1 MRLFDFYTSVIVVAH
16 HMIGGVV
23 GTEMVFHGGLRMLY
37 GYVFVFVVSCQLG
50 NVEQQVQIHHIVN
63 DDREVPFAEIP

>member
-1 MRLFDFYTSVIVVAH
+1 
-16 HMIGGVV
+16 
-23 GTEMVFHGGLRMLY
+23 MVFHGGLRMLY

-63 DDREVPFAEIP
+63 DDREVPFAEIPRR